1 MSLLGTT
8 TAEQYYN
15 VSQTFT
21 TTASQASTGIYDLTV
36 TRLPSAETDFIIYV
50 NGTEI
55 NRSTYSYTA
64 TGSNPGRITIASSL
78 PAEGATVVVEFIDR
92 SLGDY
97 RYVSLAN
104 IVNNFM
110 YGYTGDGKVL
120 NNVNKTD
127 VVFHARRGIQEFA
140 YEVSRVENIQE
151 VDVPPSLT
159 VPMPQDYVNYVRISW
174 VDTAGVE
181 HPVFPARYTSRPSES
196 ILQDDQAA
204 YLFDEDG
211 GTLQGTPSVTE
222 QRFTSDFALDRMS
235 GKTNSDDYYLFSHYL
250 HNIYHRSSAR
260 VGSNPETNNYNGVF
274 VVDEA
279 NGQFGFDS
287 SMSGRTITIK
297 YISDGNS
304 PRIQDMKIHKLAED
318 AMYKY
323 IYHAIISTR
332 INIPEFQIMRA
343 KKERRAAM
351 RNAKIRLSNIKLHE
365 LTQVMRGKS
374 KIIKH

>member
-1 MSLLGTT
+1 VG
-8 TAEQYYN
+8 
-15 VSQTFT
+15 
-21 TTASQASTGIYDLTV
+21 
-36 TRLPSAETDFIIYV
+36 ET
-50 NGTEI
+50 
-55 NRSTYSYTA
+55 
-64 TGSNPGRITIASSL
+64 
-78 PAEGATVVVEFIDR
+78 
-92 SLGDY
+92 
-97 RYVSLAN
+97 
-104 IVNNFM
+104 
-110 YGYTGDGKVL
+110 
-120 NNVNKTD
+120 
-127 VVFHARRGIQEFA
+127 
-140 YEVSRVENIQE
+140 
-151 VDVPPSLT
+151 
-159 VPMPQDYVNYVRISW
+159 
-174 VDTAGVE
+174 
-181 HPVFPARYTSRPSES
+181 
-196 ILQDDQAA
+196 
-204 YLFDEDG
+204 
-211 GTLQGTPSVTE
+211 
-222 QRFTSDFALDRMS
+222 RFTNEFELDNFS
-235 GKTNSDDYYLFSHYL
+235 GRSNNNDDYYLFSHYL